1 MKHAVW
7 SLTLDRICL
16 STPFIILPLL
26 VILATGCA
34 SHDKRD
40 TLYDT
45 YDLYSHKVQ
54 VRDYSYIVEDLL
66 TRSMKNRKIK
76 HYSDFPDYF
85 PVLSDLPSILVK
97 QENHFELRDGNFGCL
112 TLNGFDRFDRP
123 AVIKM
128 EFGREQERWKLDYV
142 SVDYLESPAEFVN
155 AAVCPKRRA

>member
-1 MKHAVW
+1 MKRTVW
-7 SLTLDRICL
+7 SETIEKICCAI
-16 STPFIILPLL
+16 PFKILPLL
-26 VILATGCA
+26 VILVSGCA

-45 YDLYSHKVQ
+45 YGLYSHKVQ
-54 VRDYSYIVEDLL
+54 SRDYQYVVEDLL
-66 TRSMKNRKIK
+66 TRSMRRREIK

-85 PVLSDLPSILVK
+85 PILSDLPDILIR

-142 SVDYLESPAEFVN
+142 SVDYLESPAEFIK
-155 AAVCPKRRA
+155 AAVCPKRRT